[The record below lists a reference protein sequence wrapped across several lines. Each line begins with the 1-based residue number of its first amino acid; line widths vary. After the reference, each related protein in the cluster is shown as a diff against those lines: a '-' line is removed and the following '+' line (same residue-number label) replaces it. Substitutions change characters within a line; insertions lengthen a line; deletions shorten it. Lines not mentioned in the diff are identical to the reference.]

1 MAAPGE
7 PPTDA
12 ADPDPSTTGPRPPV
26 PPSRIPAADP
36 RIPAAD
42 ALDRYSQTTAQQPGE
57 TVPIS
62 VDVPKGM
69 VVMAV
74 TPTEATELERSRIQA
89 SRGRLFRLIPRDW
102 TTPLA
107 LLIPLLAALVTNI
120 SDQGVRIGFVAATV
134 LAAIWFT
141 LSVIGRVV
149 DALKAR
155 SVQQRPPP
163 VLK

>member
-1 MAAPGE
+1 
-7 PPTDA
+7 
-12 ADPDPSTTGPRPPV
+12 
-26 PPSRIPAADP
+26 
-36 RIPAAD
+36 
-42 ALDRYSQTTAQQPGE
+42 
-57 TVPIS
+57 
-62 VDVPKGM
+62 M

>member
-1 MAAPGE
+1 MTTPGE
-7 PPTDA
+7 PPADA
-12 ADPDPSTTGPRPPV
+12 AGRDPSTTEQRPVATAPPT
-26 PPSRIPAADP
+26 PPSKPAV
-36 RIPAAD
+36 D
-42 ALDRYSQTTAQQPGE
+42 AFYRDLKPTEQQPVE

-74 TPTEATELERSRIQA
+74 TPTEAAALERSRIQA
-89 SRGRLFRLIPRDW
+89 SRGRLLRLMPRDW

-134 LAAIWFT
+134 LAAIWLI
-141 LSVIGRVV
+141 LSVIGRVA
-149 DALKAR
+149 DALKTSSDRQR
-155 SVQQRPPP
+155 SRP

>member
-1 MAAPGE
+1 MTTPGE
-7 PPTDA
+7 PP
-12 ADPDPSTTGPRPPV
+12 ADGAGRDPSTTEQRPVATAPPT
-26 PPSRIPAADP
+26 PPSKPAV
-36 RIPAAD
+36 D
-42 ALDRYSQTTAQQPGE
+42 AFYRDLKPTEQQPVE

-74 TPTEATELERSRIQA
+74 TPTEAAALGGSRIEA
-89 SRGRLFRLIPRDW
+89 SRGRLPRLIPGDW

-134 LAAIWFT
+134 LAAIWLI
-141 LSVIGRVV
+141 LSVIGRVA
-149 DALKAR
+149 DALKTSSDRQR
-155 SVQQRPPP
+155 SRP